1 MRKSVVTTSDVR
13 SSNMLKVY
21 LTLRDR
27 GSMTKRALAQ
37 ETSLTFASVS
47 SICNQLL
54 EQGLISDKE
63 KSISTGGRNAAIY
76 SFSPNYAYFLVV
88 DLHHTEFLTIGLVN
102 LSKEVVKNYR
112 VDFPKERTLE
122 TLLRTINEGY
132 AHLKEGVQGKIVCLL
147 VCVSAVYNQQ
157 NKMILQSSNP
167 ILERVNLS
175 MHLREHFPSIP
186 ILIENDANLVAYS
199 QHDPFNSRN
208 KHLLFVFFTQG
219 VGLGIIIDGKLYR
232 GANGFAGELGHL
244 QITGVD
250 TVCDKCGQI
259 GCLRTVAPLAS
270 IAKDLGD
277 APLLRS
283 LGSQAYCE
291 YLLTE
296 AQDNKEVQERIH
308 LAAEKIGVLLAEL
321 CDIMNPNQIILGGN
335 NWKLFPVMSQ
345 TIKETC
351 RGVSNLAREVDVQ
364 ISFLNHSC
372 NELIFQGAS
381 EKGFRHII
389 ETGIPFDL
397 FLPI

>member
-13 SSNMLKVY
+13 SANMLKVY
-21 LTLRDR
+21 LALRDR
-27 GSMTKRALAQ
+27 GPLTKRALAQ
-37 ETSLTFASVS
+37 ETELTFASVS
-47 SICNQLL
+47 SICNDLL
-54 EQGLISDKE
+54 KFGLIIHE
-63 KSISTGGRNAAIY
+63 EESISTGGRKAAMF
-76 SFSPNYAYFLVV
+76 SFAPNYAYFLVI

-102 LSKEVVKNYR
+102 LAKEVVKHYR
-112 VDFPKERTLE
+112 VEFSKEKTLE
-122 TLLRTINEGY
+122 GLLQSIKEGY
-132 AHLKEGVQGKIVCLL
+132 AHLKEGMDGRIAGLL

-199 QHDPFNSRN
+199 QHDPFDSKN

-244 QITGVD
+244 QVSGVD
-250 TVCDKCGQI
+250 TVCDKCGQV
-259 GCLRTVAPLAS
+259 GCLRTVVPLAS
-270 IAKDLGD
+270 IARDLGD
-277 APLLRS
+277 TEKLRKA
-283 LGSQAYCE
+283 GSQAYCE
-291 YLLTE
+291 YLLE
-296 AQDNKEVQERIH
+296 QFPVDSEVHKRIH

-321 CDIMNPNQIILGGN
+321 FDIMNPNQIILGGN
-335 NWKLFPVMSQ
+335 NWKLFPIMSQ

-351 RGVSNLAREVDVQ
+351 RGVSNLAREVDIQ

-389 ETGIPFDL
+389 ETNIPFDD
-397 FLPI
+397 FLYL

>member
-13 SSNMLKVY
+13 SANMLKVY
-21 LTLRDR
+21 LTLRDH
-27 GSMTKRALAQ
+27 GPLTKRALAQ
-37 ETSLTFASVS
+37 DTDLTFASVS

-54 EQGLISDKE
+54 ELELITNEE
-63 KSISTGGRNAAIY
+63 KSISTGGRNAAMY

-102 LSKEVVKNYR
+102 FSKEVVKNYKIN
-112 VDFPKERTLE
+112 FPCESTLE
-122 TLLRTINEGY
+122 DLLRIINEGY
-132 AHLKEGVQGKIVCLL
+132 ANLKQGMQGKIACML

-157 NKMILQSSNP
+157 TKMILQSSNP
-167 ILERVNLS
+167 ILERVNLA

-199 QHDPFNSRN
+199 QHDLFNSRN
-208 KHLLFVFFTQG
+208 KDLLFVFFTQG
-219 VGLGIIIDGKLYR
+219 IGLGIIIDGKLYR

-244 QITGVD
+244 QVSGVD
-250 TVCDKCGQI
+250 TVCDKCGQV

-270 IAKDLGD
+270 IARDLGD
-277 APLLRS
+277 IEMLRT

-291 YLLTE
+291 HLIE
-296 AQDNKEVQERIH
+296 QSAENKLVQKRIH

-321 CDIMNPNQIILGGN
+321 FAIMNPNQIILGGN
-335 NWKLFPVMSQ
+335 NWKLFPMMSQ
-345 TIKETC
+345 TIKESC
-351 RGVSNLAREVDVQ
+351 RGVSNLAREVDIQ
-364 ISFLNHSC
+364 ISFLHHSC

-389 ETGIPFDL
+389 ETGIPFEH
-397 FLPI
+397 FFTI

>member
-1 MRKSVVTTSDVR
+1 MRKSVGTTSDVR
-13 SSNMLKVY
+13 SANMLKVY
-21 LTLRDR
+21 LALRDR
-27 GSMTKRALAQ
+27 GPLTKRELAHD
-37 ETSLTFASVS
+37 TNLTFASVS

-54 EQGLISDKE
+54 ALNLITGE
-63 KSISTGGRNAAIY
+63 ENSISTGGRKAAMF

-102 LSKEVVKNYR
+102 LAKEVIQNYR
-112 VDFPKERTLE
+112 VDFCKENTLE
-122 TLLRTINEGY
+122 DLLRMINEGY
-132 AHLKEGVQGKIVCLL
+132 ERLRQGLVGNVVCLL

-167 ILERVNLS
+167 TLERVNLA

-199 QHDPFNSRN
+199 QHDPFNSSN

-244 QITGVD
+244 QVTGVD
-250 TVCDKCGQI
+250 TVCDKCGQV

-270 IAKDLGD
+270 IARDLGD
-277 APLLRS
+277 TALLRS

-291 YLLTE
+291 HLIE
-296 AQDNKEVQERIH
+296 QSSVDEVVRRRIH

-321 CDIMNPNQIILGGN
+321 FDIMNPNQIILGGN
-335 NWKLFPVMSQ
+335 NWKLFPMMSPI
-345 TIKETC
+345 IKESC
-351 RGVSNLAREVDVQ
+351 RGVSNLAREVDIQ
-364 ISFLNHSC
+364 ISFLHHSC
-372 NELIFQGAS
+372 NELILQGAS

-389 ETGIPFDL
+389 DSDNPFEH
-397 FLPI
+397 FLTL